1 MKNLILTSTINK
13 SILFLILFLKSSFSF
28 SQMTSNTKEGIDTR
42 WISIEPNSNNTILFQ
57 SSSKNDTLIYLIDFI
72 EKLTKEGAP
81 IYYIEKNDIKDKTKY
96 YVDIEP
102 FPNDDSVRRFYP
114 DDQIVS
120 NELSKINNFIIGLS
134 YYNTLKNYDGYE
146 IIVMEGGGEEI
157 VLIAPL
163 IYSFIQKN
171 EVTNI
176 RIREELVYN
185 SDSKSFDFKPVGLYL
200 SPQIGNNSN
209 YEIWIDINRLTSN
222 IENPESYVW
231 FNFIKEMK
239 YTGFQY
245 MQSEKNENQ
254 YFPSKIEEY
263 SYDEIIDDK
272 SNLKIEVTKKTL
284 LDAAVEHTKEID
296 NNKFV
301 TNVYRDFTF
310 EIKVFEGNKT
320 KFKKTFKTS
329 DFLNKENNELEGKLI
344 STFVSFVEYNKQRKR
359 ITLEFNLVNPVTG
372 QSFQYFLF
380 INKDGSYS
388 ILPKKE

>member
-1 MKNLILTSTINK
+1 
-13 SILFLILFLKSSFSF
+13 
-28 SQMTSNTKEGIDTR
+28 MTLNTKEGIDTR
-42 WISIEPNSNNTILFQ
+42 WISIEPNLNNSLLFQ
-57 SSSKNDTLIYLIDFI
+57 SGNTNDTLTYLIDFI

-81 IYYIEKNDIKDKTKY
+81 IYYIENNDIMDKTKY

-134 YYNTLKNYDGYE
+134 YYNSLKNYDGYD

-176 RIREELVYN
+176 RIREELGYDTN
-185 SDSKSFDFKPVGLYL
+185 TFTYSFKPVGIYL
-200 SPQIGNNSN
+200 APQKGNNSN
-209 YEIWIDINRLTSN
+209 YEIWIDFNRLTTK
-222 IENPESYVW
+222 IEHPESYEW
-231 FNFIKEMK
+231 YNFITERK
-239 YTGFQY
+239 YSGFQY
-245 MQSEKNENQ
+245 KQSEKNENQ
-254 YFPSKIEEY
+254 YFPSKTEEY
-263 SYDEIIDDK
+263 SYDELIDVK
-272 SNLKIEVTKKTL
+272 SNLKLEVTKKTL
-284 LDAAVEHTKEID
+284 LNAAIEHTQEID

-320 KFKKTFKTS
+320 KFKKSFSTY
-329 DFLNKENNELEGKLI
+329 DFINMDNVELEGKLI
-344 STFVSFVEYNKQRKR
+344 STYVSFVEYNKQRKR

-372 QSFQYFLF
+372 QSYQYFLI

-388 ILPKKE
+388 IMPKIE